1 MSRIGDVAR
10 EAGLNPVT
18 CAHCGKATATDFALE
33 TFFRKILEHVKAG
46 EAVHIKNFGVFRQQK
61 LKGRKLK
68 TPLVEVTEFEDS
80 IVIRF
85 KQSANAKAFLNEEDD
100 GKAKGKGK

>member
-1 MSRIGDVAR
+1 MSRIGEVAR

-18 CAHCGKATATDFALE
+18 CAHCGKATSTDFALE

-46 EAVHIKNFGVFRQQK
+46 EDVHIKNFGVFRQQR

-85 KQSANAKAFLNEEDD
+85 KQSANAKTFLNDD
-100 GKAKGKGK
+100 GDKGKGKGK